1 MAGRP
6 KKIEEEV
13 TIKDKVVDTK
23 VVNTKV
29 VVDKEKEEL
38 KAQLKQM
45 QEMILSLQAQ
55 MSSNQS
61 QPVNVQISQNQD
73 SYRSI
78 RVTSLVPY
86 MLNLRTQATG
96 KKDGNR
102 IYTFTKYGESK
113 AIPFLDLQ
121 KIVASQESFFEDGRV
136 ILQNKE
142 DYDALLIGNIY
153 GNIITKEKIDA
164 VSELK
169 SNKDVE
175 ILLSL
180 SGEMQEATARLIA
193 NKINDGFVYDFNK
206 IKLLKENG
214 LNIEEMAE
222 MSKVEDKE

>member
-6 KKIEEEV
+6 KKVEEE
-13 TIKDKVVDTK
+13 TIVEDKVVETKATVEVDT
-23 VVNTKV
+23 
-29 VVDKEKEEL
+29 EKEEL
-38 KAQLKQM
+38 KTQLKQM
-45 QEMILSLQAQ
+45 QEMMEMLQAQ
-55 MSSNQS
+55 ISSNQS

-86 MLNLRTQATG
+86 MINLKTQTSG

-121 KIVASQESFFEDGRV
+121 KIVSIQESFFEDGRV

-142 DYDALLIGNIY
+142 DYDSLLIGSVY

-164 VSELK
+164 ISELK
-169 SNKDVE
+169 SNEDIDI
-175 ILLSL
+175 ILSF
-180 SGEMQEATARLIA
+180 SGEMQEAIARLVA
-193 NKINDGFVYDFNK
+193 DKMNSGFAYDFNK
-206 IKLLKENG
+206 IKSLRENG

-222 MSKVEDKE
+222 MSKEEDKE

>member
-6 KKIEEEV
+6 KKVEEE
-13 TIKDKVVDTK
+13 TIVEDKVVETKATVEVDT
-23 VVNTKV
+23 
-29 VVDKEKEEL
+29 EKEEL

-45 QEMILSLQAQ
+45 QEMMATLQAQ

-73 SYRSI
+73 SYRSL

-86 MLNLRTQATG
+86 MINLKTQTSG

-121 KIVASQESFFEDGRV
+121 KIVSIQESFFEDGRV

-142 DYDALLIGNIY
+142 DYDSLLIGSVY

-164 VSELK
+164 ISELK
-169 SNKDVE
+169 SNEDIDI
-175 ILLSL
+175 ILSF
-180 SGEMQEATARLIA
+180 SGEMQEAVARLIA
-193 NKINDGFVYDFNK
+193 DKMNSGFAYDFNK
-206 IKLLKENG
+206 IKLLRESG

-222 MSKVEDKE
+222 MSKEEDKE

>member
-1 MAGRP
+1 MGRP
-6 KKIEEEV
+6 SNAKKAEEETKV
-13 TIKDKVVDTK
+13 EDKVVDTK
-23 VVNTKV
+23 TTVA
-29 VVDKEKEEL
+29 VDTEKEEL

-45 QEMILSLQAQ
+45 QEMMEMLQAQ

-86 MLNLRTQATG
+86 MINLKTQTSG

-121 KIVASQESFFEDGRV
+121 KIVSIQESFFEDGRV

-142 DYDALLIGNIY
+142 DYDSLLIGSVY

-164 VSELK
+164 ISELK
-169 SNKDVE
+169 SNEDIDI
-175 ILLSL
+175 ILSF
-180 SGEMQEATARLIA
+180 SGEMQEAVARLIA
-193 NKINDGFVYDFNK
+193 DKMNSGFAYDFNK
-206 IKLLKENG
+206 IKLLRENG

-222 MSKVEDKE
+222 MSKEEDKE

>member
-6 KKIEEEV
+6 KKVEEE
-13 TIKDKVVDTK
+13 TIVEDKVVETK
-23 VVNTKV
+23 TTV
-29 VVDKEKEEL
+29 VVDTEKEEL

-45 QEMILSLQAQ
+45 QEVMEMLQAQ

-86 MLNLRTQATG
+86 MINLKTQTSG

-121 KIVASQESFFEDGRV
+121 KIVSIQESFFEDGRV

-142 DYDALLIGNIY
+142 DYDSLLIGNVY

-164 VSELK
+164 ISELK
-169 SNKDVE
+169 SNEDIDI
-175 ILLSL
+175 ILSF
-180 SGEMQEATARLIA
+180 SGEMQEAIARLVA
-193 NKINDGFVYDFNK
+193 DKMNSGFAYDFNK
-206 IKLLKENG
+206 IKSLRENG

-222 MSKVEDKE
+222 MSKEEDKE

>member
-1 MAGRP
+1 MGRP
-6 KKIEEEV
+6 SNAKKAEEETKV
-13 TIKDKVVDTK
+13 EDKVVDTK
-23 VVNTKV
+23 TTV
-29 VVDKEKEEL
+29 VVDTEKEEL

-45 QEMILSLQAQ
+45 QEMMEMLQAQ

-86 MLNLRTQATG
+86 MINLKTQTSG

-121 KIVASQESFFEDGRV
+121 KIVSIQESFFEDGRV

-142 DYDALLIGNIY
+142 DYDSLLIGSVY

-164 VSELK
+164 ISELK
-169 SNKDVE
+169 SNEDIDI
-175 ILLSL
+175 ILSF
-180 SGEMQEATARLIA
+180 SGEMQEAVARLIA
-193 NKINDGFVYDFNK
+193 DKMNSGFAYDFNK
-206 IKLLKENG
+206 IKLLRENG

-222 MSKVEDKE
+222 MSKEEDKE

>member
-6 KKIEEEV
+6 KKVEEEV
-13 TIKDKVVDTK
+13 IIEDKIVETKETSTIDT
-23 VVNTKV
+23 
-29 VVDKEKEEL
+29 EKEEL

-45 QEMILSLQAQ
+45 QEMMATLQAQ
-55 MSSNQS
+55 MNNNQS

-86 MLNLRTQATG
+86 MLNLKTQENG
-96 KKDGNR
+96 RKDGNR

-121 KIVASQESFFEDGRV
+121 KIVSIQESFFEDGRV

-142 DYDALLIGNIY
+142 DYDSLLIGSVY

-164 VSELK
+164 ISELK
-169 SNKDVE
+169 SNEDIAI
-175 ILLSL
+175 ILSF
-180 SGEMQEATARLIA
+180 SGEMQEAVARLIA
-193 NKINDGFVYDFNK
+193 DKMNSGFEYDFNK
-206 IKLLKENG
+206 IKLLRESG

-222 MSKVEDKE
+222 MSKEEDKE

>member
-6 KKIEEEV
+6 KKVEEES
-13 TIKDKVVDTK
+13 TIEDKVVETKATVEVDT
-23 VVNTKV
+23 
-29 VVDKEKEEL
+29 EKEEL

-45 QEMILSLQAQ
+45 QEMMEMLQAQ

-86 MLNLRTQATG
+86 MINLKTQTSG

-121 KIVASQESFFEDGRV
+121 KIVSIQESFFEDGRV

-142 DYDALLIGNIY
+142 DYDSLLIGSVY

-164 VSELK
+164 ISELK
-169 SNKDVE
+169 SNEDIDI
-175 ILLSL
+175 ILSF
-180 SGEMQEATARLIA
+180 SGEMQEAVARLIA
-193 NKINDGFVYDFNK
+193 DKMNSGFAYDFNK
-206 IKLLKENG
+206 IKLLRESG

-222 MSKVEDKE
+222 MSKEEDKE

>member
-6 KKIEEEV
+6 KKVEEES
-13 TIKDKVVDTK
+13 TIEDKVVETKATVEVDT
-23 VVNTKV
+23 
-29 VVDKEKEEL
+29 EKEEL
-38 KAQLKQM
+38 KTQLKQM
-45 QEMILSLQAQ
+45 QEMMEMLQAQ
-55 MSSNQS
+55 ISSNQS

-86 MLNLRTQATG
+86 MINLKTQTSG

-121 KIVASQESFFEDGRV
+121 KIVSIQESFFEDGRV

-142 DYDALLIGNIY
+142 DYDSLLIGSVY

-164 VSELK
+164 ISELK
-169 SNKDVE
+169 SNEDIDI
-175 ILLSL
+175 ILSF
-180 SGEMQEATARLIA
+180 SGEMQEAIARLVA
-193 NKINDGFVYDFNK
+193 DKMNSGFAYDFNK
-206 IKLLKENG
+206 IKSLRENG

-222 MSKVEDKE
+222 MSKEEDKE

>member
-1 MAGRP
+1 MGRP
-6 KKIEEEV
+6 SNAKKVEEE
-13 TIKDKVVDTK
+13 TIVEDKVVETKATVEVDT
-23 VVNTKV
+23 
-29 VVDKEKEEL
+29 EKEEL

-45 QEMILSLQAQ
+45 QEMMATLQAQ

-86 MLNLRTQATG
+86 MINLKTQTSG

-121 KIVASQESFFEDGRV
+121 KIVSIQESFFEDGRV

-142 DYDALLIGNIY
+142 DYDSLLIGSVY

-164 VSELK
+164 ISELK
-169 SNKDVE
+169 SNEDIDI
-175 ILLSL
+175 ILSF
-180 SGEMQEATARLIA
+180 SGEMQEAVARLIA
-193 NKINDGFVYDFNK
+193 DKMNSGFAYDFNK
-206 IKLLKENG
+206 IKSLRENG

-222 MSKVEDKE
+222 MSKEEDKE